1 MLIAQAKKEENIVE
15 YVLYMFQL
23 HDILRGLKF
32 DEKAVREKLAKPM
45 AKSFDQEEEILNWY
59 KELIAKMASEGLQ
72 EKGFVS
78 DVLSKVGELTLLHG
92 MLLQQLNDEK
102 YKAIYNAVIPFVNE
116 YKLKSNEENVSDIL
130 ICLNALYAKLLLKL
144 KKVEISEASD
154 EAFIA
159 FSNLLSYIAIRYKE
173 MYQGKLSFS
182 LN

>member
-15 YVLYMFQL
+15 YILYMFQL
-23 HDILRGLKF
+23 HDILRGLKL

-45 AKSFDQEEEILNWY
+45 AKSHEQEEEIMNWY
-59 KELIAKMASEGLQ
+59 KELIARMNAEGLH

-78 DVLSKVGELTLLHG
+78 DVLSNVGELTLLHG
-92 MLLQQLNDEK
+92 MLLQQLNDKK
-102 YKAIYNAVIPFVNE
+102 YKEIHNAVIPFVNE
-116 YKLKSNEENVSDIL
+116 YKIKSNEENASDIL

-144 KKVEISEASD
+144 KNVKISAASE
-154 EAFIA
+154 EAFTA
-159 FSNLLSYIAIRYKE
+159 FSKLLSYIAVRYKE